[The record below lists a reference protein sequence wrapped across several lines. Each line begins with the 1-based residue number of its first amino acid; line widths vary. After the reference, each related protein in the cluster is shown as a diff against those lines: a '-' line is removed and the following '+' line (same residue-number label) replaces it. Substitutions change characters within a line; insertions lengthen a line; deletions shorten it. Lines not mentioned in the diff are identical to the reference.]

1 MDIRALVIKHIPYRF
16 PKYTVT
22 VGIFFQAYNIYRF
35 QWSVYVLT
43 LDRFYS
49 QFLASKFSLTFIE
62 LLNTKVFTC

>member
-16 PKYTVT
+16 PKYTV
-22 VGIFFQAYNIYRF
+22 GIFFQAYNIYRF
-35 QWSVYVLT
+35 RWSVYVLT

>member
-1 MDIRALVIKHIPYRF
+1 MDIRALVIEHIPYRF
-16 PKYTVT
+16 PKYT

-43 LDRFYS
+43 LYRFYS